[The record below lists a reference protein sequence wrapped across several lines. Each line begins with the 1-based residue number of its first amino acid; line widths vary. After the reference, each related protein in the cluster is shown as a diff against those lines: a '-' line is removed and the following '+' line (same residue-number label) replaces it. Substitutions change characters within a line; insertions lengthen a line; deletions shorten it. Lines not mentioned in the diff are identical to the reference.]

1 MRAHPTAGLGL
12 KPQHYAEAAAC
23 PAVGSQSGLWFEVHP
38 ENYMVAGG
46 PRLTWLERARAA
58 HPLSLHGVGLSLA
71 GDERPDAGHLKRFR
85 TLIDRFEP
93 FVVSEHLAWSRRSG
107 IYHPDLL
114 PVPRNREM
122 LALVC
127 EHIDEAQTMLGR
139 PILLENPTAY
149 LPLAGHEWD
158 EVDFLAEISRRT
170 GCGLLV
176 DVNNVYLSARNMGL
190 SAEDWL
196 DRIPADRVGEI
207 HLAGHR
213 PDPVWGEAL
222 LIDSHDA
229 PVSEA
234 VWALHARL
242 IDRIGPR
249 PTLIE
254 RDADVPAF
262 ATLLAEQARAAGAL
276 DTRALAA

>member
-1 MRAHPTAGLGL
+1 MKSGPLCAGPKGPIDGAVKRNAH
-12 KPQHYAEAAAC
+12 
-23 PAVGSQSGLWFEVHP
+23 
-38 ENYMVAGG
+38 
-46 PRLTWLERARAA
+46 
-58 HPLSLHGVGLSLA
+58 
-71 GDERPDAGHLKRFR
+71 
-85 TLIDRFEP
+85 RFEP

-196 DRIPADRVGEI
+196 DRIPAMRS
-207 HLAGHR
+207 
-213 PDPVWGEAL
+213 P
-222 LIDSHDA
+222 
-229 PVSEA
+229 
-234 VWALHARL
+234 
-242 IDRIGPR
+242 
-249 PTLIE
+249 
-254 RDADVPAF
+254 
-262 ATLLAEQARAAGAL
+262 
-276 DTRALAA
+276 